1 MRNTKESEDLT
12 KAIQILLNTKKMEVA
27 LAYYATVMDCKISVA
42 KTKALKHKYK
52 MMKNSGLEYISNNK
66 NWGK

>member
-1 MRNTKESEDLT
+1 MKTNEDLT
-12 KAIQILLNTKKMEVA
+12 KALQILLNTKKMEVA

-42 KTKALKHKYK
+42 KTKALKHKYN

>member
-1 MRNTKESEDLT
+1 MKTNEDLT
-12 KAIQILLNTKKMEVA
+12 KALQILLNTKKMEVA

-42 KTKALKHKYK
+42 KTKALKHKYI